1 MTVDEIREKIQE
13 QVSRLGYFYIS
24 YQLPKTVGQIA
35 HLAWGMPEAGN
46 CVIIAEVSRE
56 EYTEAI
62 GRPPEYARYFYRAM
76 ID

>member
-1 MTVDEIREKIQE
+1 
-13 QVSRLGYFYIS
+13 
-24 YQLPKTVGQIA
+24 
-35 HLAWGMPEAGN
+35 MPEAGN